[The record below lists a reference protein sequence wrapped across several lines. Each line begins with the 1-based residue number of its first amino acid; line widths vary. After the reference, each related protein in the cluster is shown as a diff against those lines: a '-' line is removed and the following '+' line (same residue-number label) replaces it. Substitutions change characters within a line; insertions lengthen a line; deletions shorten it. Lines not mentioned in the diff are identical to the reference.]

1 MYILVNVKLYLHNIC
16 SYAACVSV
24 AHILCTFSICN
35 LQLFLLCAYRK
46 TLLVASGVVVA
57 GSTAAA
63 YIKSRNS
70 AKRSESFGH
79 HNGVDDNSEGHDK
92 VGGKNISVKKSRQK
106 KGGLRSLKVLTAILI
121 SHMGKRSV
129 RDFLSLLAIVVRAS
143 VFKCS

>member
-1 MYILVNVKLYLHNIC
+1 M
-16 SYAACVSV
+16 
-24 AHILCTFSICN
+24 
-35 LQLFLLCAYRK
+35 
-46 TLLVASGVVVA
+46 VASGIIVA

-63 YIKSRNS
+63 YMKSRNS
-70 AKRSESFGH
+70 TKRPESFGH
-79 HNGVDDNSEGHDK
+79 HNGVDDNSEGPDK

-143 VFKCS
+143 VFECS